1 MTDKIKNKLIQS
13 IKAESDATKQK
24 VSQILDARF
33 AKADAIL
40 SDKGPKKR
48 TVPKA
53 ERNKVY
59 TFSMPPTEHDDLFNK
74 LKDRTYDLRCGL
86 NMSELA
92 RVGLHALLSV
102 SDSDFKKI
110 VESLKRSTKGRRQ

>member
-1 MTDKIKNKLIQS
+1 MTDKIKNKLMQS

-24 VSQILDARF
+24 VSQILDTRF
-33 AKADAIL
+33 AKADEIL
-40 SDKGPKKR
+40 RDKGPKKR

-59 TFSMPPTEHDDLFNK
+59 TFSMPPAEHDNLFNK

-102 SDSDFKKI
+102 SDSDFKRI